1 MAPHGQHG
9 RDDRCARLN
18 HVIAT
23 TGYAAANA
31 GALLAPFQF
40 ERRDPGPT
48 DVVIE
53 LLWCGVCHS
62 DLHMVTNDWGFSPY
76 PLVPGH
82 EMVGR
87 VVGVGTK
94 VTRYR
99 CGDTVA
105 VGCMIGSC
113 GTCASCQSGSE
124 QYCDAGPVSSF
135 GTHEPGSR
143 QPVFGGFSRHYV
155 VDERFTLRVPASLDP
170 ARAAPL
176 LCAGI
181 TSYSP
186 LRHWNVGPG
195 KRVGI
200 VGIGGLGHVALKLAR
215 AMGAEVVAITAS
227 PSKRAD
233 AIKLGAHEVILSS
246 DPGDLKA
253 HEARLD
259 FLLDTVSNDHDVVP
273 LLNLLRA
280 NGTLCMVGI
289 PMLPLNVPALSLETK
304 RRSIAGSIMGG
315 IAETQEML
323 DFCATHEIAADI
335 EILHVHQVNDA
346 FARLKRNDV
355 RYRFVLDL
363 RSFPA

>member
-1 MAPHGQHG
+1 M
-9 RDDRCARLN
+9 
-18 HVIAT
+18 IAT
-23 TGYAAANA
+23 RGYAAESA
-31 GALLAPFQF
+31 GAKLAPFRF

-48 DVVIE
+48 DIVIE

-62 DLHMVTNDWGFSPY
+62 DLYMAENQWGFSPF

-87 VVGVGTK
+87 VVRIGARVS
-94 VTRYR
+94 RYR
-99 CGDTVA
+99 CGDIAA

-113 GTCASCQSGSE
+113 GNCAACHSGLE

-135 GTHEPGSR
+135 GSYERNSR
-143 QPVFGGFSRHYV
+143 RLIFGGFSSNYV
-155 VDERFTLRVPASLDP
+155 VDERFALKIPASLDP

-181 TSYSP
+181 TTYSP
-186 LRHWNVGPG
+186 LRHWNIGPG
-195 KRVGI
+195 KRVG
-200 VGIGGLGHVALKLAR
+200 VAGIGGLGHVAVKLAR
-215 AMGAEVVAITAS
+215 AMGAEVVAITSSAR
-227 PSKRAD
+227 KRAD
-233 AIKLGAHEVILSS
+233 AIALGAHDVILSS
-246 DPGDLKA
+246 DPRRMKT

-259 FLLDTVSNDHDVVP
+259 FVLDTVSNDHDVTP
-273 LLNLLRA
+273 LLSLLRT

-289 PMLPLNVPALSLETK
+289 PKAPLHVPALALETR

-323 DFCATHEIAADI
+323 DFCATHEIGADV
-335 EILHVHQVNDA
+335 EVLPAHQVNEA
-346 FARLKRNDV
+346 FARLKCHDV

-363 RSFPA
+363 SSCPE